1 MKPSITALVDTYNQD
16 RYIEQA
22 LVSVIEQDLPASE
35 FEVIVVDD
43 GSTDKTSSIVRKFLP
58 RIRYLRKNNAGQ
70 ASAFNVGFAE
80 VKSDIVSL
88 LDGDDWWAKGKIATV
103 LHHLDRNPS
112 DLAVSHAYYEV
123 HEEAEKTQRC
133 GPKEQP
139 EFLDLSTPE
148 AARKTKERW
157 NFLQPSALTVRRQL
171 WERVIPIPEA
181 LIFCADSPIVT
192 AAMAVGVKVLP
203 QELSFYRIHSDNLY
217 AGEFEE
223 PVRLHRK
230 LKMDEVMFSI
240 LYPRLVGLGVNAG
253 CVSALLDQVWIESNR
268 RSLRT
273 FGGSHLKTWRTEM
286 RNFSATYKSPTLTY
300 RLFKYLVMSPATLLL
315 PPKLFYKAQD
325 WYAVNNLKR
334 FRDRLF
340 KTDKTPPR

>member
-1 MKPSITALVDTYNQD
+1 MKPSITALVDTYNQE

-22 LVSVIEQDLPASE
+22 LVSVIEQDLPPSE
-35 FEVIVVDD
+35 FEIIVVDD

-58 RIRYLRKNNAGQ
+58 RIKYLRKNNGGQ
-70 ASAFNVGFAE
+70 ASAFNAGFAE

-88 LDGDDWWAKGKIATV
+88 LDGDDWWAKGKIARV
-103 LHHLDRNPS
+103 LCHLDCNPS
-112 DLAVSHAYYEV
+112 DMAVSHAYYEV
-123 HEEAEKTQRC
+123 HEEAGKTERC
-133 GPKEQP
+133 GPTEHP

-192 AAMAVGVKVLP
+192 AAMAVGARVLP

-223 PVRLHRK
+223 PVRLRRK

-253 CVSALLDQVWIESNR
+253 CVSALLDQAWIESNR
-268 RSLRT
+268 RSMRN
-273 FGGSHLKTWRTEM
+273 FGGSRLKTWRTEM
-286 RNFSATYKSPTLTY
+286 RNFSVTYKSPTFSY

-315 PPKLFYKAQD
+315 PPKLFYKAQE
-325 WYAVNNLKR
+325 WYAANNLRR

-340 KTDKTPPR
+340 KTETTPPH

>member
-1 MKPSITALVDTYNQD
+1 MKPSITALVDTYNQE

-22 LVSVIEQDLPASE
+22 LVSVIEQDLPPSE
-35 FEVIVVDD
+35 FEIIVVDD

-58 RIRYLRKNNAGQ
+58 RIKYLRKNNGGQ
-70 ASAFNVGFAE
+70 ASAFNAGFAE

-88 LDGDDWWAKGKIATV
+88 LDGDDWWAKRKIATI

-123 HEEAEKTQRC
+123 HEEAGKTERC
-133 GPKEQP
+133 GPTEHP

-181 LIFCADSPIVT
+181 LIFCADSP
-192 AAMAVGVKVLP
+192 M
-203 QELSFYRIHSDNLY
+203 Y

-223 PVRLHRK
+223 PVRLRRK

-253 CVSALLDQVWIESNR
+253 CVSALLDQAWIESNR

-273 FGGSHLKTWRTEM
+273 FGGSRLKTWRTEM
-286 RNFSATYKSPTLTY
+286 RNFSVTYKSPTFSY

-315 PPKLFYKAQD
+315 PPKLFYKAQE
-325 WYAVNNLKR
+325 WYAANNLRR

-340 KTDKTPPR
+340 KTETTPPH